1 MPEYLLKEEDIT
13 AVSQVPTGES
23 MPAQVG
29 MEALDAGLAGQAG
42 EDQLQRIRA
51 QRLSVK
57 G

>member
-1 MPEYLLKEEDIT
+1 MPEYLLKKEDIT
-13 AVSQVPTGES
+13 AIGQIPASES